1 MTTKTMSEQ
10 QIVAEAQK
18 LIQDALN
25 KMDAS
30 NMEDM
35 SSIIIEA
42 GLAISRCSIGK
53 LGWAASDLSKARNQ
67 WERSL

>member
-10 QIVAEAQK
+10 KIVAEAQK
-18 LIQDALN
+18 MIQDALN

-35 SSIIIEA
+35 SSVIIES

-53 LGWAASDLSKARNQ
+53 LGWAASDLSKARSQ
-67 WERSL
+67 WARSQ